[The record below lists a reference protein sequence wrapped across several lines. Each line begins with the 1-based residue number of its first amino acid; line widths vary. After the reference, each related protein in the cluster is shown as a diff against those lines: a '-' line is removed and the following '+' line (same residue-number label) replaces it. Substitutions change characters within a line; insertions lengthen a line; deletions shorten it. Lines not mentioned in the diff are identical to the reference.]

1 MLEFYDNLFRYWAV
15 GLFVLIGVICLR
27 DYGWRLAAI
36 LGALSS
42 FGAAGYLFGSQPQA
56 YVPFGWGYHFVWPL
70 SALGPVFI
78 WLFSLSQFEDGFRLD
93 KTHYSIVILYSALII
108 SERTSCWGGAST
120 CVETSSVLLTVV
132 RLGLLAHMVFVA
144 WQGRAED
151 LLEAR
156 RHFRTLYI
164 VLVTVFTGT
173 VTTIETWFTDLAIYM
188 EMYVFQAFSF
198 TVLGMVLI
206 LHIAKADRSVILVS
220 GSNSGRRLPKKQLP
234 ADVTERHDLEQ
245 ITKAVVEGR
254 AYLEAGLTITVLSKK
269 VGLPEHRLRRLINRH
284 LGYRNFADFL
294 NYYRISEAKERLAI
308 VENRNQQILVI
319 AMDLGY
325 GSLGPFNR
333 AFKERTGLTPSE
345 YRKKSLTENE

>member
-1 MLEFYDNLFRYWAV
+1 VLEFYDNLFRYWAV
-15 GLFVLIGVICLR
+15 GLFILIGVICLR

-42 FGAAGYLFGSQPQA
+42 FGAAGYLFGSQPQD
-56 YVPFGWGYHFVWPL
+56 YIPFGAGYYFVWFFA
-70 SALGPVFI
+70 ALGPVFI
-78 WLFSLSQFEDGFRLD
+78 WLFSLSQFEDDFSLD
-93 KTHYSIVILYSALII
+93 IKHYGVAGLYSAFYV
-108 SERTSCWGGAST
+108 SEMTTCWGGPPL
-120 CVETSSVLLTVV
+120 CVETSDMAMTFV
-132 RLGLLAHMVFVA
+132 RLSLLVHMVYVA
-144 WQGRAED
+144 WQGRADD

-173 VTTIETWFTDLAIYM
+173 VTTIETWFTDLAIYT

-198 TVLGMVLI
+198 TVLGMVLV

-220 GSNSGRRLPKKQLP
+220 GPNPDRKLPKKQLP

-245 ITKAVVEGR
+245 ITKAVAEDKT
-254 AYLEAGLTITVLSKK
+254 YLEAGLTIAALSEK

-284 LGYRNFADFL
+284 LGYRNFSDFL

-345 YRKKSLTENE
+345 YRKKALADSE